1 MNLYILNLSLS
12 SFSSVFN
19 FEDSWTLV
27 PFGIDLQKDGLVFNH
42 LNVGSSP
49 NDNLQVNAL
58 VIDDPQQSVVKHF
71 DLSVSL
77 KNQLFAVYL
86 LNALWVTSIVIELYF
101 SGFLYYFKAY
111 ILFFYISVYLS
122 RRRDTSSFLLIV
134 ISLMQS
140 VRLGF

>member
-1 MNLYILNLSLS
+1 MIGFTRLTTRRTYVNLYILNLSLS

-58 VIDDPQQSVVKHF
+58 VIDDPKQSVVKHF

-77 KNQLFAVYL
+77 
-86 LNALWVTSIVIELYF
+86 
-101 SGFLYYFKAY
+101 
-111 ILFFYISVYLS
+111 
-122 RRRDTSSFLLIV
+122 
-134 ISLMQS
+134 
-140 VRLGF
+140 